1 MPKLE
6 VEGVG
11 TFDVPENKRL
21 VLAIEEDAG
30 VDILHRCGSYARCTT
45 CRIEYLDGEPEK
57 MTRAEL
63 EVLEKR
69 NLLGQVRLSCQTL
82 RDHDKK
88 VRVLMTVSSTGLD
101 GPGPHPESHITPE
114 PEWVDKPARGTAFS
128 GYLRVSSKGLKPLPT
143 FTDEALRSQARGQQE
158 DGGTHRASDGLGDL
172 GSTQRGWV
180 AVGRPSRCSLGRKLL
195 TSILCSHDA
204 SRRSLAHLGRAY

>member
-21 VLAIEEDAG
+21 VLAIEEDAK

-45 CRIEYLDGEPEK
+45 CRIEYLEGEPEMITK
-57 MTRAEL
+57 AEL
-63 EVLEKR
+63 EVLESR

-82 RDHDKK
+82 ADRDKK

-101 GPGPHPESHITPE
+101 GPGPHPESHITPA
-114 PEWVDKPARGTAFS
+114 PEWVDKPA
-128 GYLRVSSKGLKPLPT
+128 
-143 FTDEALRSQARGQQE
+143 
-158 DGGTHRASDGLGDL
+158 
-172 GSTQRGWV
+172 
-180 AVGRPSRCSLGRKLL
+180 
-195 TSILCSHDA
+195 
-204 SRRSLAHLGRAY
+204 